1 MKILRS
7 LLLFWCCTKRN
18 GCNSWNY
25 WKGSISRRIRTPT
38 CAIVCDKSSL
48 NFGASPTVILPFG
61 KIRWGSSSQST
72 ANKIIRTHSDECVL
86 IILAGAG
93 GFEPATHGFGVAL
106 NIRKAMK
113 MLAFSPVSTHF
124 SCKTVCRSC
133 VWNFLIL
140 FWCYKKIPPFIV
152 ATSVI
157 WCSSTLKFCI
167 AEDKEKPREKS
178 WIYFHKSVGL
188 SLFCDMLLC

>member
-1 MKILRS
+1 MADGTVGTVGIIGMSKFRGG
-7 LLLFWCCTKRN
+7 F
-18 GCNSWNY
+18 
-25 WKGSISRRIRTPT
+25 RTPT

-106 NIRKAMK
+106 KACK
-113 MLAFSPVSTHF
+113 VLKILDFSNVLNHF
-124 SCKTVCRSC
+124 SHKNVCSSC
-133 VWNFLIL
+133 V
-140 FWCYKKIPPFIV
+140 
-152 ATSVI
+152 
-157 WCSSTLKFCI
+157 
-167 AEDKEKPREKS
+167 
-178 WIYFHKSVGL
+178 
-188 SLFCDMLLC
+188 